1 MIFPRLADTNQ
12 KLPPTLGYVESTEN
26 AVKDELKPEKHQGF
40 VRKEVWK
47 PGMNI
52 EKATTSDIIFYFYR

>member
-26 AVKDELKPEKHQGF
+26 DVKDVLKPEKNQGS
-40 VRKEVWK
+40 VRKEVWE
-47 PGMNI
+47 PGMDI
-52 EKATTSDIIFYFYR
+52 E